1 MITTS
6 DVFFSCDPTLCLAV
20 SEVKNV
26 KVCVCVEEDIL
37 VRPEAPGLLLSKG
50 DGN

>member
-1 MITTS
+1 M
-6 DVFFSCDPTLCLAV
+6 

-26 KVCVCVEEDIL
+26 KVCVSVEEGVL
-37 VRPEAPGLLLSKG
+37 VRPEAPGLLLSRG